1 MKALFV
7 DQNGNPI
14 DAFSYLVGINDIR
27 LTNDSGIDGIT
38 NSFAAAL
45 WAVDISMEL
54 AILSGC
60 FINFYNPMGPSN
72 QSFFGAAPS
81 FDPSALYYGALFAI
95 YAMRDQPIIY
105 YTSVAAGTSQ
115 NIKAYGL
122 DVGTDYRVLILN
134 KDMNANASGNVEIT
148 LQYASGMRCM
158 YLSAPSLSSTTN
170 ITFAGMNFVGNST

>member
-7 DQNGNPI
+7 DQNGSPI
-14 DAFSYLVGINDIR
+14 NAFSYLVSINDIR

-60 FINFYNPMGPSN
+60 FINFYNPMGSSN